1 MGMARYVV
9 DAVLLEGRSAREVA
23 RAHGISKTW
32 IYELI
37 ARFRA
42 GGYEALQ
49 PRSRR
54 PHSCKHETSRELVQA
69 IVALRAELETQGH
82 DAGAETIAYHLSQTH
97 KDIPSLSTI
106 WRILRREGL
115 VVAQRQKRP
124 RCSLT
129 RFEAQLPNE
138 CWQADVTAWQLASGE
153 VVEILDL
160 IDDHS
165 RLHLGCDAYLRV
177 KAADVVESFHRAAEL
192 HGLPASLLSDNGAV
206 FVGGYRGGKVAL
218 EYELQR
224 LGVQFK
230 NSRPYHPQTLGK
242 VERLH
247 QTLKRYLAKQ
257 PAAQTL
263 SELQEQLG
271 FFVHYYNNIRPH
283 RALGRRTPLQAY
295 SARAKARPAGAQAGT
310 YFRVREDK
318 VDKAGKV
325 SLRYGS
331 RLYKIGL
338 GRAHKGRVIRLLIA
352 DQNIRVIDANGELI
366 RELTLD
372 PSRIYQPL
380 GRRSRV
386 QDVPTHVS
394 GMS

>member
-1 MGMARYVV
+1 M
-9 DAVLLEGRSAREVA
+9 
-23 RAHGISKTW
+23 
-32 IYELI
+32 
-37 ARFRA
+37 
-42 GGYEALQ
+42 
-49 PRSRR
+49 RR
-54 PHSCKHETSRELVQA
+54 PSCTACRHRCSPTTERCSWAATAAARWRSSTSCSAWVCSSR
-69 IVALRAELETQGH
+69 TQGPITRRRW
-82 DAGAETIAYHLSQTH
+82 ARSSAYTRRSSATWQS
-97 KDIPSLSTI
+97 SL
-106 WRILRREGL
+106 
-115 VVAQRQKRP
+115 P
-124 RCSLT
+124 R
-129 RFEAQLPNE
+129 
-138 CWQADVTAWQLASGE
+138 
-153 VVEILDL
+153 
-160 IDDHS
+160 
-165 RLHLGCDAYLRV
+165 
-177 KAADVVESFHRAAEL
+177 
-192 HGLPASLLSDNGAV
+192 
-206 FVGGYRGGKVAL
+206 
-218 EYELQR
+218 
-224 LGVQFK
+224 
-230 NSRPYHPQTLGK
+230 
-242 VERLH
+242 
-247 QTLKRYLAKQ
+247 
-257 PAAQTL
+257 TL

-295 SARAKARPAGAQAGT
+295 SARAKARPVGAQAGT

-380 GRRSRV
+380 GRASRV